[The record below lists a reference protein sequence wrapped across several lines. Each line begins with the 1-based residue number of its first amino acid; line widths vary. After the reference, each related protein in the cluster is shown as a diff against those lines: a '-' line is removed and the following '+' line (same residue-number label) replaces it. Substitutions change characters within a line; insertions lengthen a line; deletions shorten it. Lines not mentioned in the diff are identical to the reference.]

1 MMKAN
6 KMMAWMVM
14 GLLVI
19 AAVAC
24 GGGGK
29 YASAKALMGK
39 QISIINRYAD
49 AMDKA
54 NNAQA
59 VVAALNAYAADTK
72 DLIPDMKKFQEQF
85 PEMKDQAEAPAELK
99 PEMDKMQE
107 AMGRMMTASMKAA
120 QYMQDPAVQA
130 AQKKL
135 GEAMSGM
142 K

>member
-1 MMKAN
+1 MK
-6 KMMAWMVM
+6 KSKLML
-14 GLLVI
+14 GLVVVLMIVG
-19 AAVAC
+19 AVAC

-29 YASAKALMGK
+29 YASARALMGK
-39 QISIINRYAD
+39 QISIINNYAD

-54 NNAQA
+54 NSAQD
-59 VVAALNAYAADTK
+59 VVAALNAYADATK
-72 DLIPDMKKFQEQF
+72 DMIPDLKKFQEQF
-85 PEMKDQAEAPAELK
+85 PEMTDQAEAPAELK

-107 AMGRMMTASMKAA
+107 AMGRMMSASMKAA

-135 GEAMSGM
+135 GEAMAGM

>member
-1 MMKAN
+1 
-6 KMMAWMVM
+6 
-14 GLLVI
+14 
-19 AAVAC
+19 
-24 GGGGK
+24 
-29 YASAKALMGK
+29 
-39 QISIINRYAD
+39 
-49 AMDKA
+49 MDKA
-54 NNAQA
+54 NNAQD

-72 DLIPDMKKFQEQF
+72 DLIPDLKKFQEQF
-85 PEMKDQAEAPAELK
+85 PEMNDQAEAPVELK

-135 GEAMSGM
+135 GEAMAGM